1 MERVLNCKCGNRIL
15 VTNAQAGR
23 QVICSAC
30 AAEVSV
36 PTLRGLSELP
46 FAEVSE
52 GKLSN
57 KRGILATEES
67 EHDAWRWRG
76 PAMAVCLVALVGSA
90 YYAFNAL
97 SIWYQIDT
105 SVNVEKHLEAV
116 AGVLESAGPDQLS
129 QMWDEYSEISLQR
142 PPAPPDYKLYSDF
155 AAQKLRNGQIGS
167 GIALVMLVSL
177 IVLWKSAAWARQSQR
192 H

>member
-1 MERVLNCKCGNRIL
+1 
-15 VTNAQAGR
+15 
-23 QVICSAC
+23 
-30 AAEVSV
+30 
-36 PTLRGLSELP
+36 
-46 FAEVSE
+46 
-52 GKLSN
+52 
-57 KRGILATEES
+57 
-67 EHDAWRWRG
+67 
-76 PAMAVCLVALVGSA
+76 MAVCLVAFVGSA
-90 YYAFNAL
+90 YYAFNSL

-155 AAQKLRNGQIGS
+155 AAQKLWNGQVGS
-167 GIALVMLVSL
+167 VIALVMLVSL
-177 IVLWKSAAWARQSQR
+177 IVLWKSAAWARPQSQR